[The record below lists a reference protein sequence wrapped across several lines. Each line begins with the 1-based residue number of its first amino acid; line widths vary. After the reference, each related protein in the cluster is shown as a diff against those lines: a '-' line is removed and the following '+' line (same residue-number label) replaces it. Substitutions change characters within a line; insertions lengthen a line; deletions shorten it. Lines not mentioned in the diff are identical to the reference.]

1 MSVKLKNIVD
11 KKNFNKHPQTTQDF
25 YIIGKVLGKGAF
37 GKVNLCIHK
46 LTEKLVAIK
55 SLPKEYL
62 ETADNNKKLQRE
74 ISILGML
81 KHKNIVR
88 LYETISNDKFL
99 LIITE
104 LCSGGDLLSYVRK
117 RRKLTEPIAKIA
129 FKQILDGLTYCHS
142 KGVVHRDIKLDNILL
157 DFYGNIKVMFAC

>member
-1 MSVKLKNIVD
+1 MILTRRAIALISARRNYFLTIV
-11 KKNFNKHPQTTQDF
+11 
-25 YIIGKVLGKGAF
+25 GK
-37 GKVNLCIHK
+37 IY
-46 LTEKLVAIK
+46 
-55 SLPKEYL
+55 KEYL

-99 LIITE
+99 LNSTG
-104 LCSGGDLLSYVRK
+104 LCSGGDLVSYVRK

-129 FKQILDGLTYCHS
+129 FKQILDRLTYCHY